1 MADRAQE
8 DLEAIKRLLI
18 LLLLKLGATS
28 DEIGLALDMHA
39 GAVRK
44 LIPTTK
50 IKKLDFGKF
59 SQG

>member
-1 MADRAQE
+1 MADHSK

-18 LLLLKLGATS
+18 VLLLKLGATS

-44 LIPTTK
+44 MISVTK
-50 IKKLDFGKF
+50 IKKIDLKDT
-59 SQG
+59 